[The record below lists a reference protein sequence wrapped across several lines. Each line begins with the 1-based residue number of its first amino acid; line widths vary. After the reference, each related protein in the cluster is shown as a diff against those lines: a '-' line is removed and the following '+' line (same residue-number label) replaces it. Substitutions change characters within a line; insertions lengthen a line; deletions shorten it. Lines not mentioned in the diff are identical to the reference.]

1 MARRWIVT
9 LVAIGVVALIGY
21 GAVSWFF
28 SEKLVAQQFTALGP
42 VDFDEF
48 ALPEPETATIQG
60 EGVSLAAWYFDN
72 PRDEQCAVVCL
83 PVSDF
88 SPTPAFPRRAPATQ
102 VSD

>member
-1 MARRWIVT
+1 MARRWIVI
-9 LVAIGVVALIGY
+9 LVAIGVVALVGY

-48 ALPEPETATIQG
+48 ALPEPETATILG

-72 PRDEQCAVVCL
+72 PRDERCALVML
-83 PVSDF
+83 HGF
-88 SPTPAFPRRAPATQ
+88 SGSKAEVLAATPISGPRL
-102 VSD
+102 